1 MSFSRPSAISF
12 GDRNLWIPVATTCL
26 AMAEDHEKLPAA
38 EKDFRKAIA
47 DLIVLAQNKKPCQGS
62 SSPFTSY

>member
-1 MSFSRPSAISF
+1 
-12 GDRNLWIPVATTCL
+12 
-26 AMAEDHEKLPAA
+26 MAEDHEKLPAA